1 MDRREEM
8 YPRPKA
14 QRRGKARG
22 NPHLLRVRETRIIY
36 IKSYSWPTNPGR
48 RQGRTGI

>member
-1 MDRREEM
+1 MKGKEEM

-22 NPHLLRVRETRIIY
+22 NPHLIRVKGTGVMY
-36 IKSYSWPTNPGR
+36 IKSYSWPTNPDR
-48 RQGRTGI
+48 RQGRTGL